1 MANTYSWD
9 CKTVDTYPTQDSF
22 SDVVYNVHWR
32 LTGTDESGEHSATVI
47 GTQTISVET
56 IDAETFVAFE
66 DLTHDDIVGWV
77 ETEMGADRVA
87 ELQASLDSQ
96 IADKIAPKSVTK
108 TIGAVVEA
116 PVDETP
122 VDETPV
128 DEAPIEE

>member
-56 IDAETFVAFE
+56 IDAETFVSFE
-66 DLTHDDIVGWV
+66 ELTHDDIVGWV
-77 ETEMGADRVA
+77 ETEMGEERVT
-87 ELQASLDSQ
+87 ELQASVDSQ

-108 TIGAVVEA
+108 TIGAVV
-116 PVDETP
+116 DTP
-122 VDETPV
+122 IA
-128 DEAPIEE
+128 EAPIEE

>member
-66 DLTHDDIVGWV
+66 SLTHDDVVGWV
-77 ETEMGADRVA
+77 ETEMGAERVA
-87 ELQASLDSQ
+87 ELQASVDSQ

-108 TIGAVVEA
+108 TIGAVVE
-116 PVDETP
+116 TP
-122 VDETPV
+122 VDETPI